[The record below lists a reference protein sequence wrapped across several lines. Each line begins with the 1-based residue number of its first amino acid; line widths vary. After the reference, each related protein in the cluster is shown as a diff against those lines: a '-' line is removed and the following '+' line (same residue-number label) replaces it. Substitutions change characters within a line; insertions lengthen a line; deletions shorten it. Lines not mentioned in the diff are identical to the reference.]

1 MAKKSS
7 DSILLLEYNN
17 SIKDLRASNEEKNK
31 QIHQLSL
38 VLNNTNVLF
47 DT

>member
-1 MAKKSS
+1 MSKKNS

-17 SIKDLRASNEEKNK
+17 SIKDLRASNDEKNK
-31 QIHQLSL
+31 QIQQLTL
-38 VLNNTNVLF
+38 ILNNTNVLF